1 MTAIGTTTAIAMVPL
16 FDKPELL
23 VDAAELTVGLELA
36 EVVLLEVG
44 VEVVSAGVVVS
55 GGMYVLKDV

>member
-23 VDAAELTVGLELA
+23 VDAAEETVGLDMA
-36 EVVLLEVG
+36 EVVLLDV
-44 VEVVSAGVVVS
+44 GVVVLSGAVVLS

>member
-23 VDAAELTVGLELA
+23 VDAAEETVGLEMA
-36 EVVLLEVG
+36 EVVLLDV
-44 VEVVSAGVVVS
+44 GVVVLPAAVVLS
-55 GGMYVLKDV
+55 GGMYVLKEV